1 MKIHTKALALSVLLL
16 TSTGFDSKE
25 SSESKNIK
33 VEKVQPQVEVKQ
45 SKIPTIVK
53 PQVDT
58 IQSNKTKDVIALP
71 SPEIEFNKKDEKE
84 ETKDEDLYNNEEV
97 FEENTEDLEI
107 VSVDNTKEAD
117 IDNVSSAG
125 ILVEPLS
132 YIEEDEQIVYPI
144 ESYQEISSNTPDYEE
159 SGLTIVSPTEEEV
172 KAYWKNYQ
180 SQASDQADFYGL
192 NLINP
197 ESEEIFED
205 KPIVD
210 LSDLNMGAL
219 SNNAQM
225 DALHIVNTARFASG
239 ITNELIIADDKA
251 QFAQAATM
259 INRLNS
265 ESNHYPHVPQGL
277 AINSQAYVDGAYGA
291 QNSNLAASFNLLD
304 SVLEYI
310 KDDLGSENQLEVGHR
325 RWVLNP
331 QASLVGFGQTEDFN
345 AMFVNNDDYAGQ
357 NADIVYAYPSEIAI
371 SEFHSDGSSLSL
383 MFGENFD
390 ISNANVE
397 VLDLATGDF
406 TNQVNV
412 DESFK
417 GNVKAITF
425 GYGMDYQAGTKLEV
439 KVNGIRKNGVDYPIN
454 YTINYISIG

>member
-97 FEENTEDLEI
+97 FEENTKDLEI

-239 ITNELIIADDKA
+239 ITNELIIANDKA

-331 QASLVGFGQTEDFN
+331 
-345 AMFVNNDDYAGQ
+345 
-357 NADIVYAYPSEIAI
+357 
-371 SEFHSDGSSLSL
+371 
-383 MFGENFD
+383 
-390 ISNANVE
+390 
-397 VLDLATGDF
+397 
-406 TNQVNV
+406 
-412 DESFK
+412 
-417 GNVKAITF
+417 
-425 GYGMDYQAGTKLEV
+425 
-439 KVNGIRKNGVDYPIN
+439 
-454 YTINYISIG
+454 